1 MSDKRKKRK
10 PGFVSGTAVLFALAI
25 ALLSFSA
32 IGSTRAALTFYS
44 ETYTAQIDVQS
55 IGVSLL
61 ENGKIVG
68 YRDYTHADN
77 IWNQASG
84 ELLVLPEGEEW
95 QIGKTYPEALSV
107 RNSGSIDEYV
117 RVKVYKYW
125 VDKDGN
131 KLTHLSPAMI
141 DLHLTNDHWIV
152 DDRATTARMGEG
164 DPRDGETIVLYYDSP
179 LPAAGE
185 GGVFHETEA
194 FIDSVTIKSDVV
206 TKVTETRSTDA
217 DGWTTVRTVYDYD
230 GASFVVEA
238 EVDAVQTHNARDAI
252 KSAWGVDVE
261 VAGDGTLRLR

>member
-1 MSDKRKKRK
+1 M
-10 PGFVSGTAVLFALAI
+10 
-25 ALLSFSA
+25 
-32 IGSTRAALTFYS
+32 
-44 ETYTAQIDVQS
+44 
-55 IGVSLL
+55 
-61 ENGKIVG
+61 
-68 YRDYTHADN
+68 
-77 IWNQASG
+77 
-84 ELLVLPEGEEW
+84 
-95 QIGKTYPEALSV
+95 
-107 RNSGSIDEYV
+107 
-117 RVKVYKYW
+117 KVYKYW

-152 DDRATTARMGEG
+152 DDRATTARMGED
-164 DPRDGETIVLYYDSP
+164 DPRDGEMIVLYYDSP
-179 LPAAGE
+179 LAAAGE